1 MKILAEGILPHKRRF
16 DLVLIK
22 SLSGANCRS
31 VGTLFIGLY
40 INVVPSTGVRI
51 LLGWEAAR
59 YFVFVEPRFVKLSA
73 KRTTKSVIA
82 IGIRELL
89 Q

>member
-22 SLSGANCRS
+22 SLSGAYCRS

-51 LLGWEAAR
+51 LLGWEADR

-73 KRTTKSVIA
+73 KRTTRLVIA
-82 IGIRELL
+82 IVIRELL